1 MTAAAAPG
9 TPADGAGTAPAAGS
23 WPWRQSALLLCLAA
37 QLITISALESA
48 DPVPVT
54 WAAVLLA
61 FAPAAVAALAAFAPA
76 RFARLAAVLG
86 VVVLVA
92 GAVLLPVT
100 GVAVTEIAVRGRR
113 QHQAAARRAGYLD
126 AINS

>member
-1 MTAAAAPG
+1 MAAECAAAVPG
-9 TPADGAGTAPAAGS
+9 GAADHDLSAGKRGPGPGHVGGGAAGVR
-23 WPWRQSALLLCLAA
+23 P
-37 QLITISALESA
+37 
-48 DPVPVT
+48 
-54 WAAVLLA
+54 
-61 FAPAAVAALAAFAPA
+61 APVAALAAFAPA

-86 VVVLVA
+86 VAVLVA